1 MTPSEF
7 EAIAIQLRTKAPDV
21 TRRMLYPAADAE
33 DAAAAAM
40 LRLWT
45 LHDQLKDGDHA
56 IKLATVIAQRLCIDI
71 IRRQK
76 KRLSIFAD
84 ADKGMKQSAGRWAN
98 PSERIELE
106 EDERWLVQQMEKLPP
121 REMQVLKM
129 RQMEHRSNGEIARL
143 LGISEASVKVIL
155 SNARKKLFNDIKIRN
170 RQ

>member
-1 MTPSEF
+1 MTQSEF
-7 EAIAIQLRTKAPDV
+7 EAIAIQLRAKAHDV
-21 TRRMLYPAADAE
+21 ARRMLSSADDAE
-33 DAAAAAM
+33 DAAGDAM

-45 LHDQLKDGDHA
+45 MHDQLKDGDHA
-56 IKLATVIAQRLCIDI
+56 IKLAIVIAQRLSIDI

-76 KRLSIFAD
+76 KRLSLFVD
-84 ADKGMKQSAGRWAN
+84 SENGLKQSAGQWAS

-106 EDERWLVQQMEKLPP
+106 EDERWLVQQMDKLPP

-143 LGISEASVKVIL
+143 LGISEASVKVML

>member
-1 MTPSEF
+1 MTQSEF
-7 EAIAIQLRTKAPDV
+7 EAIAIQLRTKAHDV
-21 TRRMLYPAADAE
+21 ARRMLSSADDAE
-33 DAAAAAM
+33 DAAGDVM

-56 IKLATVIAQRLCIDI
+56 IKLATVIAQRLSIDI
-71 IRRQK
+71 IRKQQ
-76 KRLSIFAD
+76 KRLSLFVD
-84 ADKGMKQSAGRWAN
+84 VEKGLKKSEGQWTS

-106 EDERWLVQQMEKLPP
+106 EDERWLMQQMEKLPP

-143 LGISEASVKVIL
+143 LGISEASVKVML
-155 SNARKKLFNDIKIRN
+155 SNARKKLFNDIKMRN

>member
-1 MTPSEF
+1 
-7 EAIAIQLRTKAPDV
+7 
-21 TRRMLYPAADAE
+21 
-33 DAAAAAM
+33 
-40 LRLWT
+40 
-45 LHDQLKDGDHA
+45 
-56 IKLATVIAQRLCIDI
+56 
-71 IRRQK
+71 
-76 KRLSIFAD
+76 
-84 ADKGMKQSAGRWAN
+84 MKQSAGGWDN
-98 PSERIELE
+98 PAERIELE

>member
-1 MTPSEF
+1 MTQSEF
-7 EAIAIQLRTKAPDV
+7 EAIAIQLRTKLHDV
-21 TRRMLYPAADAE
+21 ARQMLSSADDAE
-33 DAAAAAM
+33 DAAGDVM

-76 KRLSIFAD
+76 KKLSIFAD
-84 ADKGMKQSAGRWAN
+84 ANKGLKQSAGRWAN

-143 LGISEASVKVIL
+143 LGISEASVKVML
-155 SNARKKLFNDIKIRN
+155 SNARKKLFNDIKMRN

>member
-1 MTPSEF
+1 MTQSEF
-7 EAIAIQLRTKAPDV
+7 EAIAIQLRTKVHDV
-21 TRRMLYPAADAE
+21 ARQMLSSADDAE
-33 DAAAAAM
+33 DAAGDVM

-45 LHDQLKDGDHA
+45 LHGQLKDGDHA
-56 IKLATVIAQRLCIDI
+56 LKHATVIAQRISIDI

-76 KRLSIFAD
+76 KKLSIFAD
-84 ADKGMKQSAGRWAN
+84 ANKGLKQSAGRWAN